1 MLLETAFAQAPG
13 SSGQAAPDPTTQLL
27 MNVLPFVLIIGVF
40 YFLMIRPQQKRQKET
55 KKMLE
60 AMKKGDKV
68 LTSSGIHGTISE
80 IQDNI
85 VVLQVAENTRIR
97 FEKVAITN
105 VLKD

>member
-13 SSGQAAPDPTTQLL
+13 ASGQDPTTSLL

-55 KKMLE
+55 KKMLD

-97 FEKVAITN
+97 FEKVAVTN

>member
-13 SSGQAAPDPTTQLL
+13 ASGQDPTTSLL

-55 KKMLE
+55 RKMLD

-97 FEKVAITN
+97 FEKVAVTN